1 MNFQKGT
8 LDALTDPSGRARHLQ
23 ETHICSP
30 IKPSNPRI

>member
-8 LDALTDPSGRARHLQ
+8 LDALTDPSSRVRHHQ
-23 ETHICSP
+23 ETHIYSP